1 MKYLIKLSLL
11 TIILSSYSC
20 KKEKTTW
27 STDWNTPLIHGK
39 LTLSDIKK
47 VDVNENT
54 ENFASV
60 FFDDTIFSFNIDT
73 LIKLP
78 DTTLIQDAVIAFP
91 SLTLGPGNLIQNQN
105 IDQLYDLGQIAL
117 KRVIVEEGTSIITII
132 TPWQGRSKVDFNFPK
147 TNEADGSLF
156 TRTYHMPAGTQANPS
171 VKVDTIDMAGFD
183 FDLTG
188 STGGLVNNILA
199 DMFIYSD
206 EETNYITITN
216 QDTVRVKLDFKDMTA
231 RYAKGYF
238 GSYSISDTTTIDI
251 SQMKQII
258 SGNITLDSINFD
270 LIVQNGFKLLTQ
282 ATFSEF
288 KGINSNTTNN
298 VQLSFPQ
305 LNSALNINPA
315 TGDLYNHQSSLYDI
329 FINSNNS
336 NILAFI
342 ENLPDKIDIGFT
354 IDVNPY
360 GNVNDG
366 SDEYYKDSS
375 LDLLLRGDFPL
386 NFSSNALT
394 LVDTMDFSYET
405 NKNANPTSATINL
418 KYENKFPIGATAN
431 LQFLDANK
439 TLLNT
444 VETQSQ
450 INAGSFNT
458 SSNSTTASEGSMI
471 FILNQDVI
479 DNLELAK
486 FITIEIALTT
496 DQAQNN
502 LVKFNMDDYFDFNLY
517 SDLNIKITY

>member
-1 MKYLIKLSLL
+1 MSFF
-11 TIILSSYSC
+11 SC
-20 KKEKTTW
+20 KKEKTSWNTN
-27 STDWNTPLIHGK
+27 WNTPLVHGK

-60 FFDDTIFSFNIDT
+60 FFNDTIFSFNIDT

-78 DTTLIQDAVIAFP
+78 DTTLIQDAVISFP

-117 KRVIVEEGTSIITII
+117 KRVIVEEGTSIITIS
-132 TPWQGRSKVDFNFPK
+132 TPWQGKSKVDFNFPK
-147 TNEADGSLF
+147 TKEGDGSPF

-171 VKVDTIDMAGFD
+171 VRVDTIDMAGFD

-258 SGNITLDSINFD
+258 SGSIALDSINLN
-270 LIVQNGFKLLTQ
+270 LIVQNGFKLVTQ

-288 KGINSNTTNN
+288 KGINSNTANN
-298 VQLSFPQ
+298 VYLSFPQ
-305 LNSALNINPA
+305 LNTALNINPA
-315 TGDLYNHQSSLYDI
+315 SGNLYSHQSSFYDI

-354 IDVNPY
+354 ININPF

-366 SDEYYKDSS
+366 ADEYYKNSS
-375 LDLLLRGDFPL
+375 LDLLLKGDFPL
-386 NFSSNALT
+386 NFSSNELT
-394 LVDTMDFSYET
+394 LVDTMDFSYNT
-405 NKNANPTSATINL
+405 NKTANPNTATVSL
-418 KYENKFPIGATAN
+418 KYKNKFPIGATAN
-431 LQFLDANK
+431 LQFLDATK
-439 TLLNT
+439 ALLNT

-450 INAGSFNT
+450 INSGSYDTSTNT
-458 SSNSTTASEGSMI
+458 TTPTEGTMI
-471 FILNQDVI
+471 FILNQEVI
-479 DNLELAK
+479 DNLENAK
-486 FITIEIALTT
+486 FIALEIALTT
-496 DQAQNN
+496 DQAQSN
-502 LVKFNMDDYFDFNLY
+502 LVKFNIDDYFDFNLF
-517 SDLNIKITY
+517 SDLNLKITY